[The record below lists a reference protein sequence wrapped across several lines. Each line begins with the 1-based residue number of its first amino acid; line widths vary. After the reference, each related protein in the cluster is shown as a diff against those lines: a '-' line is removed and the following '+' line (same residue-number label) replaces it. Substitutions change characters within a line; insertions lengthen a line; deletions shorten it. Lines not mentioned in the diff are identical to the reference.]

1 MDINAALKKIKS
13 DFPGC
18 LVFENEPM
26 KNHTTFRIGGKADFA
41 LFPTTVEQFSLQL
54 AMLAQ
59 SGLPYKVIGNG
70 SNVLFSDAGYRG
82 VMVFTT
88 EMKQYR
94 FDKDTLYA
102 QSGAGLGRVCT
113 EASRQGFEGF
123 AFGCGIPG
131 TVGGGVYMNAGAYGG
146 QIADVLISSEVYDTL
161 HNRVFTLTAEEHE
174 LAYRHSV
181 FAEHPE
187 YIILSSTFALR
198 KGNADAIMQKV
209 REQAA
214 SRREKQPLHLPSVGS
229 TFKRPEGYFAGKL
242 IEDAGLKGTRVG
254 GAVVSEKHAGFV
266 VNEGGATAA
275 DVLALVEQI
284 KERVHAQF
292 GVQLECEFEY
302 VGE

>member
-1 MDINAALKKIKS
+1 
-13 DFPGC
+13 
-18 LVFENEPM
+18 M
-26 KNHTTFRIGGKADFA
+26 KAFLAQCRGARIPVKHDLPLCEYSTFRIGGKADLA
-41 LFPTTVEQFSLQL
+41 LFPTTVEQLSLQL

-59 SGLPYKVIGNG
+59 SGLKYRVMGNG

-82 VMVFTT
+82 VMIFTT

-102 QSGAGLGRVCT
+102 QSGASLGRVCT

-146 QIADVLISSEVYDTL
+146 QIADVLISSEVYDTAQ
-161 HNRVFTLTAEEHE
+161 NRVFTLTADGHE
-174 LAYRHSV
+174 LAYRHSI

-198 KGNADAIMQKV
+198 RGNADEIMQKV
-209 REQAA
+209 KEQAA
-214 SRREKQPLHLPSVGS
+214 SRREKQPLNYPSVGS

-242 IEDAGLKGTRVG
+242 IEDAGLKGLRVG

-266 VNEGGATAA
+266 VNQGGATAD
-275 DVLALVEQI
+275 DVLALTELI
-284 KERVHAQF
+284 KQRVFDQF
-292 GVQLECEFEY
+292 GVCLECEFEY
-302 VGE
+302 IGE

>member
-1 MDINAALKKIKS
+1 MKAFLAQCRGARIPVKS
-13 DFPGC
+13 DLPLC
-18 LVFENEPM
+18 EYS
-26 KNHTTFRIGGKADFA
+26 TFRIGGKADFA

-59 SGLPYKVIGNG
+59 SGLQYKVIGNG

-198 KGNADAIMQKV
+198 KGNADEIMQKV